1 MERDKLLAEYQEL
14 EKSIAYYKSLLA
26 DETLLMGVIK
36 QEMADIR
43 DKFADERRTE
53 LTVLEGEIDIED
65 LIQSDDMVVTMTH
78 LGYVKRLP
86 KSTYRA
92 QHRGGKGVTGMAT
105 REEDFAERL
114 IIVNTH
120 EEIMFFTNRGRVY
133 SGLDKRPQQSVPF

>member
-1 MERDKLLAEYQEL
+1 
-14 EKSIAYYKSLLA
+14 
-26 DETLLMGVIK
+26 MGVIK
-36 QEMADIR
+36 QEMTEIR

-53 LTVLEGEIDIED
+53 LTVMEGEIDIED

-78 LGYVKRLP
+78 FGYVKRLP

-92 QHRGGKGVTGMAT
+92 QHRGGKGVSGMAT

-120 EEIMFFTNRGRVY
+120 DEIMFFTNPRPRLQPQVLPDPR
-133 SGLDKRPQQSVPF
+133 SGTDGARHGPLSTCCRLRAMKR